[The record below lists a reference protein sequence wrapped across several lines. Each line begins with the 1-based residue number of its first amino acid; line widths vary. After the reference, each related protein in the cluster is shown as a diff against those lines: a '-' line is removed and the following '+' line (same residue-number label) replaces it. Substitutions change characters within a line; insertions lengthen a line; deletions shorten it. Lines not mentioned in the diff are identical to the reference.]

1 MARNSWLL
9 VAALLCAA
17 PAAPAHAQ
25 SRCQDAA
32 LLDLVSGVLTMD
44 AACDLVAPQTKPERE
59 KIVNALV
66 GEFRDC
72 FAHIQGLSAEIRAEA
87 ASAAQ
92 AIRRATKPP
101 GSTTCTDFRGTVAR
115 LRKLSGR

>member
-9 VAALLCAA
+9 AVALLCAA
-17 PAAPAHAQ
+17 PAAQAQ
-25 SRCQDAA
+25 GRCQDAA

-72 FAHIQGLSAEIRAEA
+72 FAHIQGLSPEIRAEA
-87 ASAAQ
+87 AAAAQ
-92 AIRRATKPP
+92 AIRRASKPP